1 MYEREKNKVL
11 IFTKIWIQTRILNQ
25 NKNQVM
31 TEEKQKS
38 KCWILWLVWNY
49 KLLRL
54 FEFCFYFYFFGV
66 GGALGT
72 NTSETTKVVSSY
84 WG

>member
-1 MYEREKNKVL
+1 MKEKNKVL

-38 KCWILWLVWNY
+38 KCWILWLWNY
-49 KLLRL
+49 KVAQA
-54 FEFCFYFYFFGV
+54 F
-66 GGALGT
+66 
-72 NTSETTKVVSSY
+72 
-84 WG
+84 